1 MRILKPSWAHERTID
16 SLDPSSADGS
26 ARTGR
31 RDVGSR
37 TTRGLGRGAKLGA
50 ADSPSRAEERW
61 MALLKQGLVDLDAV
75 PVLRMR
81 REEGGSGGSD
91 DVESY
96 VIARVESG
104 ATIRAVLGG
113 DAHPTDEVM
122 RAMARLTAR
131 ELLKLI

>member
-1 MRILKPSWAHERTID
+1 MRILKPSWAHERTTNA
-16 SLDPSSADGS
+16 LDPSQAQAA

-31 RDVGSR
+31 RDVVTR
-37 TTRGLGRGAKLGA
+37 TTRGLGRGAKLAA

-61 MALLKQGLVDLDAV
+61 MALLKQGLVDLDVV
-75 PVLRMR
+75 PTLRSR
-81 REEGGSGGSD
+81 REEGGSAGSD
-91 DVESY
+91 AVESY

-104 ATIRAVLGG
+104 ATIRAMLAGEG
-113 DAHPTDEVM
+113 HSAEDVM